1 MDVCFCV
8 SHIHLHTFYIFIY
21 KGLNK
26 LFSAFFF
33 QAKML
38 VALLSSAFPLHSVQS
53 CSKPSSA
60 ECNIGGGEWDLRG
73 RSEGALLI
81 INGECLQRTWLAS
94 QRFAYTTASLL
105 SQSPPF
111 SR

>member
-1 MDVCFCV
+1 MFLRE
-8 SHIHLHTFYIFIY
+8 SHTFAYILHFYLQRLKQAI
-21 KGLNK
+21 
-26 LFSAFFF
+26 FSIFF